1 MSKQNEVT
9 AFKACGVSL
18 YRLAI
23 PILIVTMVLSGGL
36 FAFDYYYVARANR
49 RQEALRD
56 EIKGRAT
63 QTYLRPDRKW
73 IMGSN
78 SNRIFYYRFLDNSGA
93 EAVMNEVSIFELDQ
107 HPFRLARQ
115 IFAKRASWRPAR
127 KSWVFE
133 DGWTCEYQGA
143 VCLTYNTFDVRPFN
157 EITEP
162 PDYFLKEALQDK
174 QMNFVQLEHYIRDL
188 TQSGY
193 EGTVKLQVRLFNKF
207 SAPLF
212 TLIMAMIAVPFGF
225 LVGNRGAMTGIGISI
240 GIAIA
245 YLGIGQLFEKLGD
258 VSQLPPAMSAW
269 APDVLFALAGMYLLL
284 RMRT

>member
-1 MSKQNEVT
+1 M
-9 AFKACGVSL
+9 
-18 YRLAI
+18 
-23 PILIVTMVLSGGL
+23 SGGL
-36 FAFDYYYVARANR
+36 FAFDYYYVARSNR

-107 HPFRLARQ
+107 HPLRLARQ
-115 IFAKRASWRPAR
+115 IFAKRASWRPSR
-127 KSWVFE
+127 GSWVFE
-133 DGWTCEYQGA
+133 DGWTCEYQRYN
-143 VCLTYNTFDVRPFN
+143 CNTYTTFDVRPFN

-162 PDYFLKEALQDK
+162 PDYFLKEAPQDK
-174 QMNFVQLEHYIRDL
+174 QMNFLQLDRYIQDL
-188 TQSGY
+188 TRSGY

-212 TLIMAMIAVPFGF
+212 ALIMAMIAVPFGF

-240 GIAIA
+240 AIAIT

-258 VSQLPPAMSAW
+258 VSQLPPAMAAW
-269 APDVLFALAGMYLLL
+269 APDVLFSLAGLYLLL